1 MALAS
6 RVRHATFTPA
16 QVSGFYFRPCRDDH
30 DEVIDEYF
38 RCRCGTVRKQ
48 TRRNGCSNLI
58 QHIRREHPDYE
69 AVMLAASTAETGSVL
84 NYVRQS
90 ALNVYGWMDWILKN
104 NLPLSFCENRAAR
117 RLASFNNLI
126 YTKLDP
132 ICVKTLVSAMD
143 SLTRVVERSIATE
156 LPDRF
161 GLLFDGWTHAS
172 EHFVAVFACYEI
184 DGVRKTPLLSMA
196 PLLEALDDDL
206 SARGHMEFLAKMLPR
221 DFGRQLSQCLFLV
234 AASSSVNRLLATLMG
249 VPLIGCASHR
259 LNLAVQA
266 DMEEFGPDQDL
277 VQSLMLK
284 LRTISQ
290 SAKLRIKTGL
300 RPVIRQDTRWG
311 STFAMHLDK
320 NDDALEDFFPPA
332 AATRRLRGLLKDL
345 KKVESVAKAL
355 QCSEIT
361 MLDVRVWF
369 DGLLLIKPQCERY
382 IGPRA
387 AIVHSPDFEAACVGV
402 LGGQTSRL
410 TRGKKAAL
418 QPFCS
423 PIAEEQNS
431 SNESSDGEERS
442 FVEQLQKR
450 RCLQAKEQR
459 YELLSSI
466 HPTSNVAER
475 FFSTARIT
483 YGQER
488 HGLQPITLEMILFL
502 RQNCSCWDA
511 RTFDDATR

>member
-1 MALAS
+1 
-6 RVRHATFTPA
+6 
-16 QVSGFYFRPCRDDH
+16 
-30 DEVIDEYF
+30 
-38 RCRCGTVRKQ
+38 
-48 TRRNGCSNLI
+48 
-58 QHIRREHPDYE
+58 
-69 AVMLAASTAETGSVL
+69 
-84 NYVRQS
+84 
-90 ALNVYGWMDWILKN
+90 
-104 NLPLSFCENRAAR
+104 
-117 RLASFNNLI
+117 
-126 YTKLDP
+126 
-132 ICVKTLVSAMD
+132 MD
-143 SLTRVVERSIATE
+143 SLTRVVERSIAAE

-161 GLLFDGWTHAS
+161 GLLFDGWTHAY

-184 DGVRKTPLLSMA
+184 DGVLKPPLLA
-196 PLLEALDDDL
+196 PLLETLDDDDL
-206 SARGHMEFLAKMLPR
+206 SARGHMEFLANMLPR
-221 DFGRQLSQCLFLV
+221 DFGKQFSQCLFLV
-234 AASSSVNRLLATLMG
+234 ADNCAVNSLLATLMG
-249 VPLIGCASHR
+249 VPLVGCASHR

-266 DMEEFGPDQDL
+266 DMVEFGPDLYL

-311 STFAMHLDK
+311 STFAMVSRYLQLLEHLDK
-320 NDDALEDFFPPA
+320 NDDALEDLLPPA
-332 AATRRLRGLLKDL
+332 ASTKRLRGLMKDL

-369 DGLLLIKPQCERY
+369 DGLLSIKPHYERY

-387 AIVHSPDFEAACVGV
+387 AIVHSPDFEAACVRV

-410 TRGKKAAL
+410 TRGENAAL

-431 SNESSDGEERS
+431 SNESSDGEEIS

-450 RCLQAKEQR
+450 RCLQAKEQQ
-459 YELLSSI
+459 YEFLSSI

-483 YGQER
+483 
-488 HGLQPITLEMILFL
+488 
-502 RQNCSCWDA
+502 
-511 RTFDDATR
+511 